1 MPDVAYTLM
10 IDHLPADT
18 DLLNAIQQIEVEE
31 HALLADMLRLQLA
44 IDVNQ
49 GGSAWNLVDEDI
61 FSRLTELSLQ
71 ITLGS
76 GTPDLRINAHVIDTR
91 LNFRSTPGQSTLEV
105 VAMDGTI
112 LMNLESKQRA
122 WPNMADSDIASMIF
136 SEYNFIPDVQSTQPS
151 RQQNE
156 ITTIQCSSDIQF
168 LRHLA
173 HRNGFECYL
182 ETDPVTTLTT
192 GHFHP
197 PRLDT
202 TPQGT
207 LSVNMGS
214 ETNLEGLAIQLD
226 WVQPAQAE
234 TAGVQ
239 IGSLSEQAASL
250 SSTALTE
257 LGSTSLLGGSPA
269 ALQILSQMSLSDTGE
284 LQSYAQAAVDRS
296 AWAIRAQGSLDT
308 LAYNGVLRARRPVL
322 VRGVGSQF
330 SGTYYVE
337 SVQHLIQGDRYTQHF
352 SLRRNAL
359 GLLGTEAFALT

>member
-10 IDHLPADT
+10 IGGLPAEA
-18 DLLNAIQQIEVEE
+18 DLQNAIQQIEVEE
-31 HALLADMLRLQLA
+31 HALLADMLRLQLS

-49 GGSAWNLVDEDI
+49 GGSAWNLVDDDI

-71 ITLGS
+71 ITVGS
-76 GTPDLRINAHVIDTR
+76 GAPDLLIKAHVIDTN
-91 LNFRSTPGQSTLEV
+91 LEFRSTPGQSTLEV

-112 LMNLESKQRA
+112 LMSLESKQRA
-122 WPNMADSDIASMIF
+122 WPNMADSDIASLIF
-136 SEYNFIPDVQSTQPS
+136 GEYNFIPDVQSTQPS

-173 HRNGFECYL
+173 RRNGYECYL
-182 ETDPVTTLTT
+182 ETDPITTLTT

-197 PRLDT
+197 PRLDA

-214 ETNLEGLAIQLD
+214 DTNLQSLAIQLD
-226 WVQPAQAE
+226 WVQPAEAG

-239 IGSLSEQAASL
+239 IGSLSDQDASL
-250 SSTALTE
+250 SSTSLTE

-269 ALQILSQMSLSDTGE
+269 ARLILSQTGLSDTGE
-284 LQSYAQAAVDRS
+284 LQRYAQAALDRS
-296 AWAIRAQGSLDT
+296 AWAIRAQGSVDT

-337 SVQHLIQGDRYTQHF
+337 SVQHLFQGDQYTQHF

-359 GLLGTEAFALT
+359 GLTGTEAFALA